1 MPLIQWNNELSV
13 GINSIDEQHKILVN
27 MINALNEAMISG
39 QTKQILAEILDGLA
53 AYTVNHFGYEEDL
66 FAQYGYSQSQ
76 AHINEHNSLMEQVK
90 NLQSKMDNGDF
101 MISVEVMIFLKGW
114 LINHILKTDKAYA
127 EFLRD
132 KGVS

>member
-39 QTKQILAEILDGLA
+39 QTKKILAEILDGLA
-53 AYTVNHFGYEEDL
+53 AYTVNHFAYEEDL

-76 AHINEHNSLMEQVK
+76 AHINEHHSLMEQVK

-101 MISVEVMIFLKGW
+101 MISVEVMVFLKGW

>member
-39 QTKQILAEILDGLA
+39 QTKQILIEILDSLA

-66 FAQYGYSQSQ
+66 FAQYGYAQSQ
-76 AHINEHNSLMEQVK
+76 AHINEHHALVEQVK
-90 NLQSKMDNGDF
+90 NLQNKVDNGDF
-101 MISVEVMIFLKGW
+101 MISVEVMVFLKDW

-127 EFLRD
+127 EFLKD
-132 KGVS
+132 KGVT

>member
-53 AYTVNHFGYEEDL
+53 AYTVNHFAYEEDL
-66 FAQYGYSQSQ
+66 FAQYGYPQSQ
-76 AHINEHNSLMEQVK
+76 AHINEHHSLTEQVK

-101 MISVEVMIFLKGW
+101 MISVEVMVFLKGW

-127 EFLRD
+127 EFLKD